1 MHLILPFKLL
11 MLLCY
16 GRVVLGE
23 PLRRALDVLQQLLRF
38 QEIHLKL
45 VDPLCA
51 PDSRY
56 FIVLCVLEGGLAVCV
71 RAVHAPW

>member
-1 MHLILPFKLL
+1 

-38 QEIHLKL
+38 QEIQLKL
-45 VDPLCA
+45 LDPLCA
-51 PDSRY
+51 ADSRY
-56 FIVLCVLEGGLAVCV
+56 FTVLCVLERGLPACL
-71 RAVHAPW
+71 RAVHGMPHW